1 VSSAVNPPA
10 SDPQPHASSPPA
22 SAAHPHRWLVRSL
35 IAVAT
40 VLGIV
45 AIFAVWAN
53 RQLLDTG
60 YWTSTNTKLIES
72 PPIREAVS
80 GYLTEQLYANV
91 DVAGELGKELPSE
104 LRPLAAPAAGALKD
118 VVQKGINL
126 LLERPQIQ
134 ELWSKANQVTHAELV
149 RLIENKG
156 SVVKTPGKGEVVLDL
171 RPMLGEVADKVGAP
185 SSLVS
190 KIPTNVAQLRIV
202 KSKQLETAQNA
213 VNLLRSLAL
222 VLPLLV
228 VAMFALAVYLA
239 RGRRRQTLIEVGA
252 AFVGAGLA
260 VVVVRGIAGSKVV
273 DSLATTE
280 AVRPAAQA
288 AWSIG
293 TSLLGNVAWSTVFIG
308 VVVILAAMLAGPT
321 RIATSLRHLMAPYM
335 RDRPDVTFGV
345 LGLLLLLLFAWGPIE
360 ATKSLTGILI
370 IIVLAVFGTE
380 TLRRQTALEFP
391 DAHLTPH
398 TPGGPPPAAGPPVAP
413 PPPSGV
419 PIEHAPPAGTPP
431 KPAPSAGQLPAIDPG
446 ATEPAPPSS
455 APEHDPDEN
464 PRSDT

>member
-1 VSSAVNPPA
+1 MSSGANPSASETQAHAYNPP
-10 SDPQPHASSPPA
+10 P

-35 IAVAT
+35 IGVAT

-104 LRPLAAPAAGALKD
+104 LKPLAAPAAGALKD

-126 LLERPQIQ
+126 LLERPRVQ
-134 ELWSKANQVTHAELV
+134 ELWSKANQVTHAQFV

-156 SVVKTPGKGEVVLDL
+156 SVVKLPGGGAVVLDL
-171 RPMLGEVADKVGAP
+171 RPMLGEVAEKVGAP
-185 SSLVS
+185 ASISE
-190 KIPTNVAQLRIV
+190 KIPANVAQLKIV
-202 KSKQLETAQNA
+202 TSKQLGTMQDA

-222 VLPLLV
+222 ILPLLV

-239 RGRRRQTLIEVGA
+239 RGRRRQTLTEVGA

-293 TSLLGNVAWSTVFIG
+293 TSVLADVAWSTVFIG
-308 VVVILAAMLAGPT
+308 VVVVLAAMLAGPT

-335 RDRPDVTFGV
+335 RDRPDVTFGA

-370 IIVLAVFGTE
+370 VIVLAVFGTE

-391 DAHLTPH
+391 DAHLASRI
-398 TPGGPPPAAGPPVAP
+398 PGGPH
-413 PPPSGV
+413 PPSGA
-419 PIEHAPPAGTPP
+419 PAEHTPPTGTPP
-431 KPAPSAGQLPAIDPG
+431 KPAPPAGQSSPPSPG
-446 ATEPAPPSS
+446 ATTPTPPSS
-455 APEHDPDEN
+455 TPERDPDEN
-464 PRSDT
+464 PRSGT

>member
-1 VSSAVNPPA
+1 MSSAVNPSA
-10 SDPQPHASSPPA
+10 SDPEPLASAPPP

-35 IAVAT
+35 IGVAT

-104 LRPLAAPAAGALKD
+104 LKPLAAPAAGALKD

-126 LLERPQIQ
+126 LLERPRVQ
-134 ELWSKANQVTHAELV
+134 ELWSKANQVTHAQFV

-156 SVVKTPGKGEVVLDL
+156 SVVKLPGGGAVVLDL
-171 RPMLGEVADKVGAP
+171 RPMLGEVAEKVGAP
-185 SSLVS
+185 ASISE
-190 KIPTNVAQLRIV
+190 KIPANVAQLRIV
-202 KSKQLETAQNA
+202 TSKQLKTMQDA

-222 VLPLLV
+222 ILPLLV
-228 VAMFALAVYLA
+228 FAMFALAVYLA
-239 RGRRRQTLIEVGA
+239 RGRRRQTLVEVGA

-293 TSLLGNVAWSTVFIG
+293 TSVLANVAWSTVFIG
-308 VVVILAAMLAGPT
+308 VVVVLAAMLAGPT
-321 RIATSLRHLMAPYM
+321 RIATSLRRLMAPYM

-370 IIVLAVFGTE
+370 IIVLAGFGTE
-380 TLRRQTALEFP
+380 MLRRQTALEFP
-391 DAHLTPH
+391 EAHLAPH
-398 TPGGPPPAAGPPVAP
+398 MAGGPPSPTGTPIGPT
-413 PPPSGV
+413 PPSA
-419 PIEHAPPAGTPP
+419 EHAPHTSTPP
-431 KPAPSAGQLPAIDPG
+431 KPAPPAGQSPPPSAGA
-446 ATEPAPPSS
+446 AKPAPPSS
-455 APEHDPDEN
+455 TSERDPEEK
-464 PRSDT
+464 PRSET

>member
-1 VSSAVNPPA
+1 
-10 SDPQPHASSPPA
+10 
-22 SAAHPHRWLVRSL
+22 VRSL
-35 IAVAT
+35 IGVAT

-104 LRPLAAPAAGALKD
+104 LKPLAAPAAGALKD

-126 LLERPQIQ
+126 LLERPRVQ
-134 ELWSKANQVTHAELV
+134 ELWSKANQVTHAQFV

-156 SVVKTPGKGEVVLDL
+156 SVVKLPGGGAVVLDL
-171 RPMLGEVADKVGAP
+171 RPMLGEVAEKVGAP
-185 SSLVS
+185 ASISE
-190 KIPTNVAQLRIV
+190 KIPANVAQLKIV
-202 KSKQLETAQNA
+202 TSKQLGTMQDA

-239 RGRRRQTLIEVGA
+239 RGRRRQTLTEVGA

-293 TSLLGNVAWSTVFIG
+293 TSVLADVAWSTVFIG
-308 VVVILAAMLAGPT
+308 VVVVLAAMLAGPT
-321 RIATSLRHLMAPYM
+321 RIATSLRRLMAPYM
-335 RDRPDVTFGV
+335 RDRPDVTFGA

-391 DAHLTPH
+391 DAHRASPI
-398 TPGGPPPAAGPPVAP
+398 PGGPH
-413 PPPSGV
+413 PPSGA
-419 PIEHAPPAGTPP
+419 PAEHAPPTGTPP
-431 KPAPSAGQLPAIDPG
+431 KPAPPAGQSPPPGPG
-446 ATEPAPPSS
+446 ATTPAPPSS
-455 APEHDPDEN
+455 TPERDPDAN
-464 PRSDT
+464 PRSET

>member
-1 VSSAVNPPA
+1 VSPAANPSPSGPQSHAYAPA
-10 SDPQPHASSPPA
+10 P

-35 IAVAT
+35 IGVAT
-40 VLGIV
+40 LLGIV

-53 RQLLDTG
+53 RQLLDNG

-91 DVAGELGKELPSE
+91 DVAGELKKELPSE
-104 LRPLAAPAAGALKD
+104 LQPLASPAAGALKD

-126 LLERPQIQ
+126 LLERPRVQ
-134 ELWSKANQVTHAELV
+134 ELWSKANSIAHAEFV

-156 SVVKTPGKGEVVLDL
+156 SVVKLPGGGAVVLDL
-171 RPMLGEVADKVGAP
+171 RPMLGEVAEKVGAP
-185 SSLVS
+185 ASLVE
-190 KIPTNVAQLRIV
+190 KIPPKVAQLRIV
-202 KSKQLETAQNA
+202 KSDQLKTMQDA

-228 VAMFALAVYLA
+228 IAMFALAVYLA

-293 TSLLGNVAWSTVFIG
+293 TSVLANVAWSTVFIG
-308 VVVILAAMLAGPT
+308 VVVVLAAMLAGPT
-321 RIATSLRHLMAPYM
+321 RIATSLRRLMAPYM

-345 LGLLLLLLFAWGPIE
+345 LALLLLLLFAWGPIE
-360 ATKSLTGILI
+360 ATKSLVGILI

-391 DAHLTPH
+391 DVHLASHAP
-398 TPGGPPPAAGPPVAP
+398 AGPSPPSTGPSP
-413 PPPSGV
+413 PPP
-419 PIEHAPPAGTPP
+419 
-431 KPAPSAGQLPAIDPG
+431 PG
-446 ATEPAPPSS
+446 R
-455 APEHDPDEN
+455 DPDKN
-464 PRSDT
+464 PEGDT

>member
-1 VSSAVNPPA
+1 MSSAANPSA
-10 SDPQPHASSPPA
+10 SGPQTHAYVPPP

-35 IAVAT
+35 IGVAT

-104 LRPLAAPAAGALKD
+104 LKPLAAPAAGALKD

-126 LLERPQIQ
+126 LLERPRVQ
-134 ELWSKANQVTHAELV
+134 ELWSKANQVTHAQFV

-156 SVVKTPGKGEVVLDL
+156 SVVKLPGGGAVVLDL
-171 RPMLGEVADKVGAP
+171 RPMLGEVAEKVGAP
-185 SSLVS
+185 ASISE
-190 KIPTNVAQLRIV
+190 KIPANVAQLKIV
-202 KSKQLETAQNA
+202 TSKQLGTMQDA

-239 RGRRRQTLIEVGA
+239 RGRRRQTLTEVGA

-293 TSLLGNVAWSTVFIG
+293 TSVLADVAWSTVFIG
-308 VVVILAAMLAGPT
+308 VVVVLAAMLAGPT
-321 RIATSLRHLMAPYM
+321 RIATSLRRLMAPYM
-335 RDRPDVTFGV
+335 RDRPDVTFGA

-391 DAHLTPH
+391 DAHRASPI
-398 TPGGPPPAAGPPVAP
+398 PGGPH
-413 PPPSGV
+413 PPSGA
-419 PIEHAPPAGTPP
+419 PAEHAPPTGTPP
-431 KPAPSAGQLPAIDPG
+431 KPAPPAGQSPPPGPG
-446 ATEPAPPSS
+446 ATTPAPPSS
-455 APEHDPDEN
+455 TPERDPDAN
-464 PRSDT
+464 PRSET

>member
-1 VSSAVNPPA
+1 VSSAANPPA
-10 SDPQPHASSPPA
+10 SGPPAPTYSPPP

-35 IAVAT
+35 IGVAT

-104 LRPLAAPAAGALKD
+104 LKPLAAPAAGALKD

-126 LLERPQIQ
+126 LLERPRVQ
-134 ELWSKANQVTHAELV
+134 ELWSKANQVTHAQFV

-156 SVVKTPGKGEVVLDL
+156 SVVKLPGGGAVVLDL
-171 RPMLGEVADKVGAP
+171 RPMLGEVAEKVGAP
-185 SSLVS
+185 ASISE
-190 KIPTNVAQLRIV
+190 KIPANVAQLRIV
-202 KSKQLETAQNA
+202 TSKQLGTMQDA

-222 VLPLLV
+222 ILPLLV

-239 RGRRRQTLIEVGA
+239 RGRRRQTLTEVGA

-293 TSLLGNVAWSTVFIG
+293 TSVLANVAWSTVFIG
-308 VVVILAAMLAGPT
+308 VVVVLAAMLAGPT

-335 RDRPDVTFGV
+335 RDRPDVTFGA

-360 ATKSLTGILI
+360 ATKSLTGIII

-391 DAHLTPH
+391 DARLASH
-398 TPGGPPPAAGPPVAP
+398 TPGGPPP
-413 PPPSGV
+413 PSDL
-419 PIEHAPPAGTPP
+419 PAGHTPPGGAPP
-431 KPAPSAGQLPAIDPG
+431 KPAPPSGQSPPPSPG
-446 ATEPAPPSS
+446 AATPAPSS
-455 APEHDPDEN
+455 APKRDPDEN
-464 PRSDT
+464 PRSGT

>member
-1 VSSAVNPPA
+1 M
-10 SDPQPHASSPPA
+10 
-22 SAAHPHRWLVRSL
+22 RSL
-35 IAVAT
+35 IGVAT

-53 RQLLDTG
+53 RQLLDNG

-91 DVAGELGKELPSE
+91 DVAGELKKELPSE
-104 LRPLAAPAAGALKD
+104 LQPLADPAAGALKD

-126 LLERPQIQ
+126 LLERPEIQ
-134 ELWSKANQVTHAELV
+134 ELWSKANSVTHAEFV
-149 RLIENKG
+149 RLIENKS
-156 SVVKTPGKGEVVLDL
+156 SVVKLPGGGEVVLDL
-171 RPMLGEVADKVGAP
+171 RPMLGEVAEKVGAP
-185 SSLVS
+185 ASLVE
-190 KIPTNVAQLRIV
+190 KIPPKVAQLRIV
-202 KSKQLETAQNA
+202 KSDQLKTMQDA
-213 VNLLRSLAL
+213 VNVLRSLAL

-239 RGRRRQTLIEVGA
+239 RGRRRQTLIEIGA

-260 VVVVRGIAGSKVV
+260 VVVIRGIAGSKVV
-273 DSLATTE
+273 DALATTE

-293 TSLLGNVAWSTVFIG
+293 TSVLANVAWSTVFIG
-308 VVVILAAMLAGPT
+308 VVVVLAAMLAGPT
-321 RIATSLRHLMAPYM
+321 RIATSLRRLMAPYM

-370 IIVLAVFGTE
+370 IIVLAVLGTE

-391 DAHLTPH
+391 DAHLAHH
-398 TPGGPPPAAGPPVAP
+398 TVGVARPPADTPTGH
-413 PPPSGV
+413 PPPSGALT
-419 PIEHAPPAGTPP
+419 EHPRTPPEPPPPTGQSTPPGSGAATSGPPPPA
-431 KPAPSAGQLPAIDPG
+431 
-446 ATEPAPPSS
+446 
-455 APEHDPDEN
+455 PERDTDEN
-464 PRSDT
+464 PRSGI